1 MSEVK
6 RVKPVRRSSNSSISS
21 RASNVSFSEKV
32 RRESTA
38 KFDNFMKECRA
49 AYLAVLSTTTEK
61 ITSIDELILAL
72 QFGGRNP
79 SRKFAEKYWKHDTD
93 SISYNDFCDI
103 MRKEKPLD
111 KEAMLKAFKC
121 IDTNG
126 DGFITHDELFRLL
139 TKQGERMTKSEV
151 QAILDDADV
160 NNDGKLDYNEFAALL
175 VTTAEDCKQKS
186 LKKLARADDDDVTS
200 PSLSNSGTNRRQSIS
215 RKILQEP
222 GNLMDWTKGSSKGS
236 FFIDKKGMISSHH
249 YKLHLTKDSEVFL
262 TIRSTKNK
270 KADQLRAIDM
280 AVFCIDKNSEVV
292 AFTES
297 KLGPKYCF
305 HCELE
310 KGTYSLITF
319 TTGCWLSVREAEPAK
334 QVNLTTGHGE
344 NLKLSKIFKEALSEI
359 FDGCD
364 LNGNGYLS
372 REEFDLFQFK
382 SGGDLCDDDAWEIMK
397 DNFEMKDDEITLK
410 GFLDLNLMEA
420 QDADGDPY
428 DLWLTLE
435 NMGYNKALELD
446 QASPFLLEVFCN
458 RCRPTIEVN
467 SVVENK
473 NEAVR
478 KAVVSSVLN
487 NVTKK
492 ENIKGMRDLVLF
504 KYESAIRVT
513 LALQNMSHSD
523 VVVRVDCSSS
533 KNCLS
538 HRGNLDYTIQVDAN
552 STEVVHHFVPQDVR
566 REMFVKYSLRIE
578 K

>member
-1 MSEVK
+1 
-6 RVKPVRRSSNSSISS
+6 
-21 RASNVSFSEKV
+21 
-32 RRESTA
+32 
-38 KFDNFMKECRA
+38 
-49 AYLAVLSTTTEK
+49 
-61 ITSIDELILAL
+61 
-72 QFGGRNP
+72 
-79 SRKFAEKYWKHDTD
+79 
-93 SISYNDFCDI
+93 
-103 MRKEKPLD
+103 
-111 KEAMLKAFKC
+111 
-121 IDTNG
+121 
-126 DGFITHDELFRLL
+126 
-139 TKQGERMTKSEV
+139 
-151 QAILDDADV
+151 
-160 NNDGKLDYNEFAALL
+160 
-175 VTTAEDCKQKS
+175 
-186 LKKLARADDDDVTS
+186 
-200 PSLSNSGTNRRQSIS
+200 
-215 RKILQEP
+215 
-222 GNLMDWTKGSSKGS
+222 MDWNKGSSKGS

-305 HCELE
+305 RCELE

-397 DNFEMKDDEITLK
+397 GNFEMKDDEITLK
-410 GFLDLNLMEA
+410 GFLDLNMMEA
-420 QDADGDPY
+420 QDADGDPN

-578 K
+578 

>member
-1 MSEVK
+1 MSEIK
-6 RVKPVRRSSNSSISS
+6 RVKPARRSSNSSISS

-49 AYLAVLSTTTEK
+49 AYLAVLSSTTEK

-79 SRKFAEKYWKHDTD
+79 SRKFAEKYWKHNTD

-111 KEAMLKAFKC
+111 KDSMLKAFKC

-175 VTTAEDCKQKS
+175 VSTAEDCKQKS
-186 LKKLARADDDDVTS
+186 LKKLARADDDVASS
-200 PSLSNSGTNRRQSIS
+200 PAPYSAKRQSTNR
-215 RKILQEP
+215 KTLQEP
-222 GNLMDWTKGSSKGS
+222 ENLKDWNKGSSKGS
-236 FFIDKKGMISSHH
+236 FFIDRYGMISSHH
-249 YKLHLTKDSEVFL
+249 YKLHLTKDSEVFV
-262 TIRSTKNK
+262 TIQSTKNK
-270 KADQLRAIDM
+270 KDQLRTIDM
-280 AVFCIDKNSEVV
+280 AVFCVDKNSELV
-292 AFTES
+292 AFTAS
-297 KLGPKYCF
+297 KLGPKFCF
-305 HCELE
+305 RCELE
-310 KGTYSLITF
+310 GGTYSLITF
-319 TTGCWLSVREAEPAK
+319 TTGCRLSIRKAEPAK
-334 QVNLTTGHGE
+334 QVKLTTGHGE
-344 NLKLSKIFKEALSEI
+344 NLQLSKIFEEALSEI

-364 LNGNGYLS
+364 LDGNGSLS

-397 DNFEMKDDEITLK
+397 DNFEMEDDEITLK
-410 GFLDLNLMEA
+410 GFLDLNMMEA
-420 QDADGDPY
+420 QDADGDPN

-446 QASPFLLEVFCN
+446 QANPFLLEVYCN
-458 RCRPTIEVN
+458 RCRPSIQVN

-473 NEAVR
+473 NEAVH

-504 KYESAIRVT
+504 KYESSIRVT
-513 LALQNMSHSD
+513 LVLQNMSHSD
-523 VVVRVDCSSS
+523 VVVRVDCRSS

-538 HRGNLDYTIQVDAN
+538 HRGDLDYTIQLDAN

-566 REMFVKYSLRIE
+566 REMFVKYSLTIE
-578 K
+578 Q